1 MKLRNIL
8 LILLSTALF
17 TPVLQAQTDES
28 EEASPQEDPFT
39 KGGIYDKPFI
49 TGLGDRLRIGGY
61 VDAQFR
67 HHRTLGI
74 VEEQSFLLE
83 RVNLFVFS
91 NISDRVRF
99 ISEFEFEDGGEEI
112 KIELAIVDFELHES
126 VTFRGG
132 ILLSPLGRFN
142 QAHDSPANQL
152 IDRPLVSTQIIP
164 TTFSEV
170 GMGFLGS
177 FYTSATSRVTYE
189 IYAVNGIND
198 GLVLESGGNTFI
210 PNGKSNFED
219 NNNHLSITGRIA
231 YSPSSSLEIG
241 ASTHSGPYNVYELE
255 GIKVDDKRNVSIFA
269 VDGFYRRQNLQITW
283 EYAKANIDI
292 DPSFKKIYAENQNG
306 FYVEGNYRFFDKVVS
321 NMPESYFM
329 GSVRYESINMNG
341 DIDGDDARRIII
353 GLNFRP
359 NSDTA
364 FKLDF
369 QHNLTHDTFNLEA
382 EDTAILFGIASYF

>member
-1 MKLRNIL
+1 MNFYKTL
-8 LILLSTALF
+8 LLLLLTALF
-17 TPVLQAQTDES
+17 TPVLQAQTDDAKED
-28 EEASPQEDPFT
+28 SPQARSLT

-49 TGLGDRLRIGGY
+49 TGIGGRLRIGGY

-83 RVNLFVFS
+83 RMNLFTFT
-91 NISDRVRF
+91 NISDKVRF
-99 ISEFEFEDGGEEI
+99 ISELEFEDGGEEV
-112 KIELAIVDFELHES
+112 KIELAIVDFEIHEA

-152 IDRPLVSTQIIP
+152 IDRPLVSTRIIP

-170 GMGFLGS
+170 GMGFLGV

-198 GLVLESGGNTFI
+198 GLILESGGNTSI
-210 PNGKSNFED
+210 PSGKSNFED
-219 NNNHLSITGRIA
+219 NNNQPSITGRLA
-231 YSPSSSLEIG
+231 YSPSSSFEIG
-241 ASTHSGPYNVYELE
+241 ASTHLGPYNVYQIE
-255 GIKVDDKRNVSIFA
+255 GVEVDDKRNVSIFV

-283 EYAKANIDI
+283 EYANANIDI
-292 DPSFKKIYAENQNG
+292 DPSLGGVYADNQNG
-306 FYVEGNYRFFDKVVS
+306 FFVEGNYRFFDKFVS
-321 NMPESYFM
+321 TMPESYFM
-329 GSVRYESINMNG
+329 ASLRYERVNMNS
-341 DIDGDDARRIII
+341 DIDGEDAKRITI

-359 NSDTA
+359 NADTA

-382 EDTAILFGIASYF
+382 EDTALLFGIATYF

>member
-1 MKLRNIL
+1 MKLLNTL
-8 LILLSTALF
+8 LILLSIAIC
-17 TPVLQAQTDES
+17 TPALQAQSDES
-28 EEASPQEDPFT
+28 KEVSPQEGPVT

-74 VEEQSFLLE
+74 TEEQSFLLE
-83 RVNLFVFS
+83 RVNLFTFS

-112 KIELAIVDFELHES
+112 KIELAIVDFELHEA

-177 FYTSATSRVTYE
+177 FYMSATSRVTYE

-210 PNGKSNFED
+210 PSGKSNFED
-219 NNNHLSITGRIA
+219 NNNHPSLTGRLA
-231 YSPSSSLEIG
+231 YSPSSSFEIG
-241 ASTHSGPYNVYELE
+241 ASTHSGPYNVYEIE
-255 GIKVDDKRNVSIFA
+255 GIEIDKKRDVSIFA
-269 VDGFYRRQNLQITW
+269 VDGFFRQQNLQISW
-283 EYAKANIDI
+283 EYANANIDI
-292 DPSFKKIYAENQNG
+292 DPSLGGIYAENQAG
-306 FYVEGNYRFFDKVVS
+306 LFAEVNYRFFDNVVS
-321 NMPESYFM
+321 NLPKSYLMASF
-329 GSVRYESINMNG
+329 RYETLNLNKDING
-341 DIDGDDARRIII
+341 EDARRITI

-359 NSDTA
+359 NPDTA

-369 QHNLTHDTFNLEA
+369 QHNLTHDAFNLEA

>member
-1 MKLRNIL
+1 MNL
-8 LILLSTALF
+8 LKTLLVLSSIALF
-17 TPVLQAQTDES
+17 TSVLQAQSDES
-28 EEASPQEDPFT
+28 KEASSEDDPLT

-49 TGLGDRLRIGGY
+49 TGLGDRLRMGGY

-74 VEEQSFLLE
+74 AEEQSFLLE
-83 RVNLFVFS
+83 RVNLFAFS

-112 KIELAIVDFELHES
+112 KIELAIVDFELHEA

-177 FYTSATSRVTYE
+177 FFTSATSRVTYE
-189 IYAVNGIND
+189 IYAVHGIND

-231 YSPSSSLEIG
+231 YSPSSSFEIG
-241 ASTHSGPYNVYELE
+241 ASTHSGPYNVYKLE
-255 GIKVDDKRNVSIFA
+255 GVKVDEKRNVSIFA
-269 VDGFYRRQNLQITW
+269 LDGFFRQQKLQITW
-283 EYAKANIDI
+283 EYAEANIDI
-292 DPSFKKIYAENQNG
+292 DPSLGGIYAENQNG
-306 FYVEGNYRFFDKVVS
+306 FYVEGNYKFLDKVVS
-321 NMPESYFM
+321 NLPESYLIASF
-329 GSVRYESINMNG
+329 RYETLNLNTNISG
-341 DIDGDDARRIII
+341 EDARRITI

-359 NSDTA
+359 NPDTA

>member
-1 MKLRNIL
+1 MKLRNTLFVL
-8 LILLSTALF
+8 LLTALF
-17 TPVLQAQTDES
+17 AQVIQAQTDEGNEVS
-28 EEASPQEDPFT
+28 SQKPLT

-49 TGLGDRLRIGGY
+49 TGLGERLRIGGY

-83 RVNLFVFS
+83 RVNLFTFS
-91 NISDRVRF
+91 NISDKVRF
-99 ISEFEFEDGGEEI
+99 ISEFEFEEGGEEI
-112 KIELAIVDFELHES
+112 KIELAIVDFELHEV

-170 GMGFLGS
+170 GMGFLGV
-177 FYTSATSRVTYE
+177 FNTSATSRVTYE

-198 GLVLESGGNTFI
+198 GLILDSGGNTSI

-219 NNNHLSITGRIA
+219 NNNNSSITGRIA
-231 YSPSSSLEIG
+231 YSPFSSFEFG
-241 ASTHSGPYNVYELE
+241 VSTHSGPYNVFKVE
-255 GIKVDDKRNVSIFA
+255 GIEVDKKRSLSIFA
-269 VDGFYRRQNLQITW
+269 LDGFYRRQKLNITW
-283 EYAKANIDI
+283 EYAKANIEI
-292 DPSFKKIYAENQNG
+292 DPSLGDTYADDQNG
-306 FYVEGNYRFFDKVVS
+306 FYIEGNYRFLDKVVS
-321 NMPESYFM
+321 TLPESHLI
-329 GSVRYESINMNG
+329 GSIRYEKINLNSDING
-341 DIDGDDARRIII
+341 DDTRRIII

-359 NSDTA
+359 DPDTA

-369 QHNLTHDTFNLEA
+369 QHNLVHDSFNNES

>member
-1 MKLRNIL
+1 MDLRKTL
-8 LILLSTALF
+8 LILLTIALY
-17 TPVLQAQTDES
+17 TPVLQAQSGKS
-28 EEASPQEDPFT
+28 EEVSPQGKPLT
-39 KGGIYDKPFI
+39 IGGIYDKPFI

-74 VEEQSFLLE
+74 AEEQSFLLE
-83 RVNLFVFS
+83 RVNLFTFS

-112 KIELAIVDFELHES
+112 KIELAIVDFELHEA

-152 IDRPLVSTQIIP
+152 IDRPLVSTRIIP

-170 GMGFLGS
+170 GMGFLGA

-189 IYAVNGIND
+189 IYAVNGISD

-210 PNGKSNFED
+210 PSGKSNFED
-219 NNNHLSITGRIA
+219 NNNQPSITGRIA
-231 YSPSSSLEIG
+231 FSPSSSFEIG
-241 ASTHSGPYNVYELE
+241 ASTHSGPYNVYEIE
-255 GIKVDDKRNVSIFA
+255 GIKVDEKRNVSIFA
-269 VDGFYRRQNLQITW
+269 LDGFFRRQKLHITW
-283 EYAKANIDI
+283 EYAKGSIDI
-292 DPSFKKIYAENQNG
+292 DPSLGGIYAENQDG
-306 FYVEGNYRFFDKVVS
+306 FFVEGNYRFFDKVVS
-321 NMPESYFM
+321 TLPESYLV

-341 DIDGDDARRIII
+341 DISGDDARRITF

-359 NSDTA
+359 NPDTA

-369 QHNLTHDTFNLEA
+369 QHNLTHDSFNLEG
-382 EDTAILFGIASYF
+382 EDTALLFGIASYF

>member
-1 MKLRNIL
+1 MDLRKTL
-8 LILLSTALF
+8 LILLTIAIF
-17 TPVLQAQTDES
+17 TPVLQAQDGKS
-28 EEASPQEDPFT
+28 EEVSPQEEPFT

-74 VEEQSFLLE
+74 AEEQSFLLE
-83 RVNLFVFS
+83 RVNLFTFS

-112 KIELAIVDFELHES
+112 KIELAIVDFELHEA

-142 QAHDSPANQL
+142 QAHDSPASQL
-152 IDRPLVSTQIIP
+152 IDRPLVSTRIIP

-170 GMGFLGS
+170 GMGFLGA

-189 IYAVNGIND
+189 IYAVNGISD

-210 PNGKSNFED
+210 PGGKSNFED
-219 NNNHLSITGRIA
+219 NNNHVSITGRIA
-231 YSPSSSLEIG
+231 FSPSSSFEIG
-241 ASTHSGPYNVYELE
+241 ASTHSGPYNVYEIE
-255 GIKVDDKRNVSIFA
+255 GVKVDEKRNVSIFA
-269 VDGFYRRQNLQITW
+269 LDGFFRRQKLQITW
-283 EYAKANIDI
+283 EYANGSIDI
-292 DPSFKKIYAENQNG
+292 DPSLGGIYAENQDG
-306 FYVEGNYRFFDKVVS
+306 FFVEGNYRFFDKVVS
-321 NMPESYFM
+321 TLPESYLV
-329 GSVRYESINMNG
+329 GSVRYESIDMNS
-341 DIDGDDARRIII
+341 DINGDDARRITF

-359 NSDTA
+359 NPDTA

-369 QHNLTHDTFNLEA
+369 QHNLTHDSFNLEG
-382 EDTAILFGIASYF
+382 EDTALLFGIASYF

>member
-1 MKLRNIL
+1 MDLRKTL
-8 LILLSTALF
+8 LILLTIAIF
-17 TPVLQAQTDES
+17 TPVLQAQDGKSDEV
-28 EEASPQEDPFT
+28 SPQEEPLT

-74 VEEQSFLLE
+74 AEEQSFLLE
-83 RVNLFVFS
+83 RVNLFTFS

-112 KIELAIVDFELHES
+112 KIELAIVDFELHEA

-152 IDRPLVSTQIIP
+152 IDRPLVSTRIIP

-170 GMGFLGS
+170 GMGFLGA

-189 IYAVNGIND
+189 IYAVNGISD
-198 GLVLESGGNTFI
+198 GLVLDSGGNTFI
-210 PNGKSNFED
+210 PSGKSNFED

-231 YSPSSSLEIG
+231 FSPSSSFEIG
-241 ASTHSGPYNVYELE
+241 ASTHSGPYNVYEIE
-255 GIKVDDKRNVSIFA
+255 GVKVDEKRNVSIFA
-269 VDGFYRRQNLQITW
+269 LDGFFRRQKLQITW
-283 EYAKANIDI
+283 EYANGSIDI
-292 DPSFKKIYAENQNG
+292 DPSLGGIYAENQDG
-306 FYVEGNYRFFDKVVS
+306 FFVEGNYRFFDKVVS
-321 NMPESYFM
+321 TLPESYLV
-329 GSVRYESINMNG
+329 GSVRYESINMNS
-341 DIDGDDARRIII
+341 DISGDDARRITF

-359 NSDTA
+359 NPDTA

-369 QHNLTHDTFNLEA
+369 QHNLTHDSFNLEG
-382 EDTAILFGIASYF
+382 EDTALLFGIASYF

>member
-1 MKLRNIL
+1 MNFYKTLLVLLLANI
-8 LILLSTALF
+8 F
-17 TPVLQAQTDES
+17 TPVLHAQTDEIK
-28 EEASPQEDPFT
+28 EDSPQAGPLT

-49 TGLGDRLRIGGY
+49 TGIGGRLRIGGY

-83 RVNLFVFS
+83 RMNLFTFT
-91 NISDRVRF
+91 NISDKVRF
-99 ISEFEFEDGGEEI
+99 ISELEFEDGGEEV
-112 KIELAIVDFELHES
+112 KIELAIVDFEIHEA

-152 IDRPLVSTQIIP
+152 IDRPLVSTRIIP

-170 GMGFLGS
+170 GMGFLGV

-198 GLVLESGGNTFI
+198 GLILESGGNTSI
-210 PNGKSNFED
+210 PSGKSNFED
-219 NNNHLSITGRIA
+219 NNNQPSITGRLA
-231 YSPSSSLEIG
+231 YSPSSSFEIG
-241 ASTHSGPYNVYELE
+241 ASTHSGPYNVYQIE
-255 GIKVDDKRNVSIFA
+255 GVEVDDKRNVSIFV

-283 EYAKANIDI
+283 EYANANIDI
-292 DPSFKKIYAENQNG
+292 DPSLGGVYADNQNG
-306 FYVEGNYRFFDKVVS
+306 FFVEGNYRFFDKFVS
-321 NMPESYFM
+321 TMPESYFM
-329 GSVRYESINMNG
+329 ASLRYENVNMNS
-341 DIDGDDARRIII
+341 DIDGEDAKRITI

-359 NSDTA
+359 NADTA
-364 FKLDF
+364 FKFDF

-382 EDTAILFGIASYF
+382 EDTALLFGIATYF